1 MALPQ
6 RATRATITLHP
17 TTRAVRAALVFFLGV
32 GAAALTLAPQQA
44 RAAEAAHLAARDYRI
59 AAGDLQ
65 TALASYAVAAGVN
78 ISTQATPLA
87 GLRSKGVQGRY
98 TVQQGLQALLDG
110 SGLEAV
116 DGGNGNY
123 VVRKALD
130 AAAAVTMPAVT
141 INAEADRNTE
151 GTGAYTARSMST
163 ATGLT
168 LSQRQTP
175 QSVSVIARQQMDDFH
190 LTSLQDV
197 ALATPGIYTKQPGV
211 TDQETSYYAR
221 GFALTHVNVD
231 GLPLDVTGFNQRN
244 VSADM
249 IMYDRVEVVRG
260 ATGLMEGAGAP
271 SGSINLVRKRPTA
284 TPLLNGSVAL
294 GSWNDKQVTLDAS
307 AALNEAGSLRGRVAG
322 SWRDSD
328 SYIDV
333 VNNQNGTLYGIIE
346 ADLGPDTVLGMGFS
360 RQASRTDGVSVGL
373 PTFADGRHMNLP
385 RSTFLNNADSF
396 QDRDNDVLF
405 ADLEHQLAGGWKVRL
420 AATHVDAKS
429 STRNTTNSRINGE
442 TYLLQQSETGWKYS
456 TGQVVAD
463 LRVSGPVTWFGR
475 RHDVIIGASYRDD
488 DSDAGQSWEGA
499 GTRVIDI
506 RNWNPHAYRMQAGR
520 LEPYN
525 WGRKTSEKGLY
536 AAGNFSLADPLHL
549 VLGARLGWYTQ
560 DVTGWYETQATWR
573 RSLDESARL
582 TPYLGLVYDLDKHH
596 SVYVSGTRIFEP
608 QSSMDVNGNTLPP
621 LSGTNY
627 EVGVK
632 GEYFGGALNT
642 SAALFRIKQRNR
654 EMADEQNCPTGGAI
668 YCARAAGEVESE
680 GVDLQVSG
688 SPLPGWQL
696 AGGYTYVMARYTKDD
711 IAANVGQR
719 IATDEPKQLFKL
731 STTWQPG
738 GSLAPWSVGASV
750 QAQDRMYRR
759 DTGFYTSQ
767 GAYVVAGL
775 TAGYRINDR
784 LQLRL
789 NIDNVFDRH
798 YYQAL
803 GYSWS
808 GGLARYGAPR
818 SALLSLSYKM

>member
-1 MALPQ
+1 MLLPH
-6 RATRATITLHP
+6 RSNATPIPLHP
-17 TTRAVRAALVFFLGV
+17 TAGAVRAALVLLLGAS
-32 GAAALTLAPQQA
+32 AAALAIAPAPA
-44 RAAEAAHLAARDYRI
+44 RAAETAPSTAARDYQI

-78 ISTQATPLA
+78 VSTQSTPLA
-87 GLRSKGVQGRY
+87 GLYSKGLQGRH
-98 TVQQGLQALLDG
+98 TPLQGLQKLLEG
-110 SGLEAV
+110 STLEAI
-116 DGGNGNY
+116 DAGNGNY
-123 VVRKALD
+123 LVRKA
-130 AAAAVTMPAVT
+130 AEANVATMPAVT

-151 GTGAYTARSMST
+151 GTGSYTTKIMAT
-163 ATGLT
+163 ATGLS

-190 LTSLQDV
+190 LATLQDV

-271 SGSINLVRKRPTA
+271 SGSINLVRKRPTSA
-284 TPLLNGSVAL
+284 PLLNGSVAL
-294 GSWNDKQVTLDAS
+294 GSWKDLQATLDAS
-307 AALNEAGSLRGRVAG
+307 ASLNESGTLRGRVAG

-328 SYIDV
+328 SFVDV
-333 VNNQNGTLYGIIE
+333 VRHKNGTVYGIVE
-346 ADLGPDTVLGMGFS
+346 AELGPDTTLGLGFS
-360 RQASRTDGVSVGL
+360 RQSTRTEGLFVGL
-373 PTFADGRHMNLP
+373 PTLPGGGHMKLP

-429 STRNTTNSRINGE
+429 STRNTTNSRIDGE
-442 TYLLQQSETGWKYS
+442 IYLLRQSETGWKYS

-475 RHDVIIGASYRDD
+475 RHEVIIGASYRDD

-506 RNWNPHAYRMQAGR
+506 RNWNPHAYRMQPGV

-525 WGRKTSEKGLY
+525 WGRKTREKGLY

-560 DVTGWYETQATWR
+560 DVTGWYETQFAWR

-621 LSGTNY
+621 LSGTNH

-654 EMADEQNCPTGGAI
+654 EMADERNCPTGGAI

-680 GVDLQVSG
+680 GIDLQLSG
-688 SPLPGWQL
+688 SPLPG
-696 AGGYTYVMARYTKDD
+696 
-711 IAANVGQR
+711 
-719 IATDEPKQLFKL
+719 
-731 STTWQPG
+731 
-738 GSLAPWSVGASV
+738 
-750 QAQDRMYRR
+750 
-759 DTGFYTSQ
+759 
-767 GAYVVAGL
+767 
-775 TAGYRINDR
+775 
-784 LQLRL
+784 
-789 NIDNVFDRH
+789 
-798 YYQAL
+798 
-803 GYSWS
+803 
-808 GGLARYGAPR
+808 
-818 SALLSLSYKM
+818 

>member
-1 MALPQ
+1 MFLPHHAC
-6 RATRATITLHP
+6 ATPITLHP
-17 TTRAVRAALVFFLGV
+17 TARAVRAALVLLLGASATALCIAPASV
-32 GAAALTLAPQQA
+32 RAGETTAAAS
-44 RAAEAAHLAARDYRI
+44 ARDVRI

-65 TALASYAVAAGVN
+65 TALASYAIAAGVN
-78 ISTQATPLA
+78 VSTQGLALA
-87 GLRSKGVQGRY
+87 GLHSNGVQGRH
-98 TVQQGLQALLDG
+98 TALQGLQKLLEG
-110 SGLEAV
+110 SGLEAI
-116 DGGNGNY
+116 DSGNGSY
-123 VVRKALD
+123 VVRR
-130 AAAAVTMPAVT
+130 AVEGSVATMPAVT
-141 INAEADRNTE
+141 ISAEAERNTE
-151 GTGAYTARSMST
+151 DTGSYTIRNMRT

-175 QSVSVIARQQMDDFH
+175 QSVSVISRQQMDDFN
-190 LTSLQDV
+190 LATLQDV

-211 TDQETSYYAR
+211 TDQETSYFAR

-271 SGSINLVRKRPTA
+271 SGSINLVRKRPTS
-284 TPLLNGSVAL
+284 TPLLNASASL
-294 GSWNDKQVTLDAS
+294 GSWGDRQVTADAS
-307 AALNEAGSLRGRVAG
+307 AALNESGSLRGRLAG

-328 SYIDV
+328 SFVDV
-333 VNNQNGTLYGIIE
+333 VKHKNGTLYGIVE
-346 ADLGPDTVLGMGFS
+346 ADLGPRTTLGLGFS
-360 RQASRTDGVSVGL
+360 HQSTRTDGVFVGL
-373 PTFADGRHMNLP
+373 PTLPGGGHMNLP

-429 STRNTTNSRINGE
+429 STRNTTNSRIDGQ
-442 TYLLQQSETGWKYS
+442 TYLLLQSETGWKYS

-463 LRVSGPVTWFGR
+463 LRASGLVTWFGR
-475 RHDVIIGASYRDD
+475 RHEVIIGASYRDD

-499 GTRVIDI
+499 GTRVVDI
-506 RNWNPHAYRMQAGR
+506 RNWNPRAYAMQAGR
-520 LEPYN
+520 QEPYN

-536 AAGNFSLADPLHL
+536 AAGNFSLSDPLHL

-560 DVTGWYETQATWR
+560 DVTGWYESRATWT
-573 RSLDESARL
+573 RSLDESGRL

-596 SVYVSGTRIFEP
+596 SVYVSSTRIFEP

-621 LSGTNY
+621 LSGSNH
-627 EVGVK
+627 EVGIK
-632 GEYFGGALNT
+632 GEYFGGTLNT
-642 SAALFRIKQRNR
+642 SAALFRIRQRNR
-654 EMADEQNCPTGGAI
+654 EMADERNCPTGGAI

-696 AGGYTYVMARYTKDD
+696 AGGYTYVLARYVRDD

-731 STTWQPG
+731 SATYQPG
-738 GSLAPWSVGASV
+738 GSLAPWNVGGSI
-750 QAQDRMYRR
+750 QAQDKMFRR
-759 DTGFYTSQ
+759 ETGFYTSQ

-775 TAGYRINDR
+775 TAGYRISDR

-789 NIDNVFDRH
+789 NIDNLFDRH

-818 SALLSLSYKM
+818 SALVSLNYKM